1 MNVYDILIVNSSDNP
16 SHYSHYCHPVVIK
29 KVRPLCSASLS
40 SQLFTKQFIFSYK
53 IIFLSSPTGR
63 EGIVCTEI
71 LLLNDQFSQKETF
84 FTNIFNFCER
94 TVSSFDYK
102 SRKYILCIKGETAA
116 IFFKTKLDKQM
127 LADKKYFGNQNP
139 GRVFTDIRWNLIVS
153 YSEEKYWCSG
163 RDKHLK
169 NLCLAVISIV

>member
-63 EGIVCTEI
+63 EGIVCSVQKYCYWTTSFHKKKH
-71 LLLNDQFSQKETF
+71 FSQIFSISVNELCQVLIIKAG
-84 FTNIFNFCER
+84 NIFCASKVKQQQYFSKQSWTSKCWLTRN
-94 TVSSFDYK
+94 
-102 SRKYILCIKGETAA
+102 ILVIKTLAEFLQISDET
-116 IFFKTKLDKQM
+116 
-127 LADKKYFGNQNP
+127 
-139 GRVFTDIRWNLIVS
+139 W
-153 YSEEKYWCSG
+153 
-163 RDKHLK
+163 
-169 NLCLAVISIV
+169 